1 MEIYDNIV
9 DGLKQKKSANLSIDE
24 YLQSLQK
31 PVKALRV
38 AYRNMP
44 AVVAYENKDTQA
56 AYLTTYLPH
65 YYQLIYKIFLEDVP
79 EIFQNNEVVLL
90 TFIGGGPGSEAYGA
104 IKYIVNNCP
113 NVKTIQVTI
122 LDINADTWSFS
133 HDIVL
138 NNLIKSITDGKID
151 VNLKAIFFDLVSS
164 SDIDNVKEIIKKTD
178 LLVIQNCLNEVANID
193 LPSLKNNIN
202 LLFKL
207 LPNSSY
213 LLMSDL
219 TSGVRTTIKNL
230 EKMLVDDFKPKFLKT
245 TLNLPNSKALISVHH
260 KPSPI
265 IVKNLL
271 NYSDGLIPRKNL
283 NYDYSI
289 LSKGVV
295 EEKVDNTTLGF
306 TAIYRPLDFKKLDA
320 NDYMHKKTFIG
331 IDFGTSTTVVGIALL
346 ENNKIV
352 LKTIP
357 VIQKDHLGGISKSP
371 LVPSVISLVNGNRLL
386 VGKHAA
392 ENKPFLE
399 YGKNTWHSF
408 KQNLNNL
415 DDEYY
420 PNSLLANNPSY
431 KISTAKEGLILFLK
445 YIKDQIFEYLKKENL
460 SQDVEYSISVPAGF
474 SSKEKQNLK
483 SCLLKSGIECEDTP
497 FMDEPN
503 AALINYLFEENA
515 NIPNGVN
522 EKILVLDLGAGTVD
536 VSILDIESNQDG
548 LSSRLLSIVRLGNIG
563 GNVIDEIIAQHIIKK
578 NKLTSVLSK
587 SLNIELVSL
596 CEQLKIKLC
605 KSIVTDKSVNFELTY
620 KSKSQEIVEIMST
633 DNLRDCSIPTIKLDY
648 NEFNNIMVEYWNGN
662 EFADGIKTTI
672 DKALENSNLN
682 VCKINKIIVSG
693 GGGRNPY
700 IKKLVSSLFNKSE
713 IIIKDNIQEQVARGV
728 ALQSFVLNSF
738 GKNIIT
744 PILGNIIFI
753 EGSNKQI
760 ELFKVGVSIPSDE
773 IDIYIHEKELLEKRY
788 VLSYSSFNK
797 INKKYFEIPENEFI
811 TKLVFYIAPDQELK
825 CDIVY
830 NNSVQEA
837 KEIFDL
843 PKMNLIKLK

>member
-24 YLQSLQK
+24 YLQSLQN

-79 EIFQNNEVVLL
+79 EIFQNNEVVSL

-113 NVKTIQVTI
+113 NVKNINITI

-138 NNLIKSITDGKID
+138 NSLIKSITDGKINVD
-151 VNLKAIFFDLVSS
+151 LKAIFFDIVST
-164 SDIDNVKEIIKKTD
+164 SDIDKVKEIIKKTD
-178 LLVIQNCLNEVANID
+178 LLVIQNCLNEVANIN

-230 EKMLVDDFKPKFLKT
+230 EKMLVDDFNPKFLKT

-260 KPSPI
+260 RPTPI

-295 EEKVDNTTLGF
+295 EEKVDNTSLGF

-357 VIQKDHLGGISKSP
+357 IIQKDHLGGNTHYKK
-371 LVPSVISLVNGNRLL
+371 VPSVISIVNGNRLL

-415 DDEYY
+415 
-420 PNSLLANNPSY
+420 
-431 KISTAKEGLILFLK
+431 
-445 YIKDQIFEYLKKENL
+445 KK
-460 SQDVEYSISVPAGF
+460 QY
-474 SSKEKQNLK
+474 
-483 SCLLKSGIECEDTP
+483 
-497 FMDEPN
+497 
-503 AALINYLFEENA
+503 
-515 NIPNGVN
+515 
-522 EKILVLDLGAGTVD
+522 
-536 VSILDIESNQDG
+536 
-548 LSSRLLSIVRLGNIG
+548 
-563 GNVIDEIIAQHIIKK
+563 
-578 NKLTSVLSK
+578 
-587 SLNIELVSL
+587 
-596 CEQLKIKLC
+596 
-605 KSIVTDKSVNFELTY
+605 
-620 KSKSQEIVEIMST
+620 
-633 DNLRDCSIPTIKLDY
+633 
-648 NEFNNIMVEYWNGN
+648 
-662 EFADGIKTTI
+662 
-672 DKALENSNLN
+672 
-682 VCKINKIIVSG
+682 
-693 GGGRNPY
+693 
-700 IKKLVSSLFNKSE
+700 
-713 IIIKDNIQEQVARGV
+713 V
-728 ALQSFVLNSF
+728 ALL
-738 GKNIIT
+738 
-744 PILGNIIFI
+744 
-753 EGSNKQI
+753 
-760 ELFKVGVSIPSDE
+760 
-773 IDIYIHEKELLEKRY
+773 
-788 VLSYSSFNK
+788 
-797 INKKYFEIPENEFI
+797 
-811 TKLVFYIAPDQELK
+811 
-825 CDIVY
+825 
-830 NNSVQEA
+830 
-837 KEIFDL
+837 
-843 PKMNLIKLK
+843 

>member
-24 YLQSLQK
+24 YLQSLQN

-44 AVVAYENKDTQA
+44 VVVAYENKDTQA

-79 EIFQNNEVVLL
+79 EIFQNNEVVAL

-113 NVKTIQVTI
+113 KVKNINITI

-138 NNLIKSITDGKID
+138 NSLIKSITDGKINVD
-151 VNLKAIFFDLVSS
+151 LKAIFFDIVST
-164 SDIDNVKEIIKKTD
+164 SDIDKVKEIIKKTD
-178 LLVIQNCLNEVANID
+178 LLVIQNCLNEVANIN

-230 EKMLVDDFKPKFLKT
+230 EKMLVDDFNPKFLKT

-260 KPSPI
+260 RPTPI

-295 EEKVDNTTLGF
+295 EEKVDNTSLGF

-320 NDYMHKKTFIG
+320 NDYSHKKTFIG

-357 VIQKDHLGGISKSP
+357 IIQKDHLGGISRSP
-371 LVPSVISLVNGNRLL
+371 LVPSVISIVNGNRLL

-415 DDEYY
+415 EDEHY
-420 PNSLLANNPSY
+420 PNSVLVNNPSY
-431 KISTAKEGLILFLK
+431 KISNANEGLTFFLK
-445 YIKDQIFEYLKKENL
+445 YIKDQIFEYLKNENL
-460 SQDVEYSISVPAGF
+460 SQDVEYSISVPAAF

-483 SCLLKSGIECEDTP
+483 SCLLKSGIDCEDTP

-548 LSSRLLSIVRLGNIG
+548 LSSKLLSIVRLGNIG

-578 NKLTSVLSK
+578 NKLTSTLSK

-605 KSIVTDKSVNFELTY
+605 KSIITDKSVNFELP
-620 KSKSQEIVEIMST
+620 SKSISNETVVIMST
-633 DNLRDCSIPTIKLDY
+633 DNLRGCNIPTINLDY
-648 NEFNNIMVEYWNGN
+648 NEFNSIMVEYWNGN
-662 EFADGIKTTI
+662 EILDGIKTTI
-672 DKALENSNLN
+672 DKALNDANLTVN
-682 VCKINKIIVSG
+682 DIDKIIVTG

-700 IKKLVSSLFNKSE
+700 IKSLVASLFYNSQ
-713 IIIKDNIQEQVARGV
+713 IIIQDNIQEQVARGV

-744 PILGNIIFI
+744 PILSNSIYI

-760 ELFKVGVSIPSDE
+760 ELFKTGIAIPSDE
-773 IDIYIHEKELLEKRY
+773 LDIHIQEKMSPEKRY
-788 VLSYSSFNK
+788 VLSYSELNK
-797 INKKYFEIPENEFI
+797 INKKYFEIPENESVE
-811 TKLVFYIAPDQELK
+811 KLVFYLAPDQELK
-825 CDIVY
+825 CDIIYSNFVK
-830 NNSVQEA
+830 EA
-837 KEIFDL
+837 KEVFNA
-843 PKMNLIKLK
+843 PKKQLINLK